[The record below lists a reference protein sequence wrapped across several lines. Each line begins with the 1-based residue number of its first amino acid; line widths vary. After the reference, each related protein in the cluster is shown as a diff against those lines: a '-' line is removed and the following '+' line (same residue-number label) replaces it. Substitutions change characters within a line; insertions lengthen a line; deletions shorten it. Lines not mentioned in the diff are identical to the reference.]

1 LIVLIIMGAM
11 GYRKRTGFLA
21 GLTVAQISEFSLIF
35 MAMGLSIGH
44 VDEAALGLVTL
55 VGLITIGLSTYMITY
70 SHRLYDLLEPLLWP
84 FEREVPH
91 REDREAGIGKWQRF
105 DVLLFGL
112 GRYGMGI
119 ARRLRQHGLKVLG
132 VDFNP
137 EVIRSLAQQDMA
149 VIYGD
154 ATDPEFIGSLPL
166 GSVRWVVSAVP
177 QHQTGV
183 THDEPRVALIQALR
197 FHGYTGRV
205 AVAAQRV
212 AEVERLRAA
221 GADLVFLP
229 FQDAADQAVALMLG
243 GEPAERAL
251 LEVAAAEEEKQL
263 A

>member
-1 LIVLIIMGAM
+1 
-11 GYRKRTGFLA
+11 
-21 GLTVAQISEFSLIF
+21 

-70 SHRLYDLLEPLLWP
+70 SHWIYDWLEPLLWP

-91 REDREAGIGKWQRF
+91 REDREARVGKWQKF

-137 EVIRSLAQQDMA
+137 EVIRSWNEQDVA

-154 ATDPEFIGSLPL
+154 ATDPEFIGGLPL
-166 GSVRWVVSAVP
+166 GAARWVVSAVP
-177 QHQTGV
+177 EHQTGL
-183 THDEPRVALIQALR
+183 THEDPRVALIQALR
-197 FHGYTGRV
+197 FHGYAGRI
-205 AVAAQRV
+205 AVTAQRAV
-212 AEVERLRAA
+212 NVERLREA
-221 GADLVFLP
+221 GADLVLLP
-229 FQDAADQAVALMLG
+229 FQDAADQAVALILG

-251 LEVAAAEEEKQL
+251 LEVAAEEEV